1 MSSSRR
7 SGDDDRYGF
16 DENRDYLAEFL
27 AVVVPNWLVH
37 RAVTIEVTPER
48 REYALDTPVRFTV
61 TIRNRLPVPVTLPTP
76 KLRLWGWA
84 VDGEV
89 EATDE
94 TIYTS
99 DTAGWHAFDAR
110 ETLRIEQTWNGRFE
124 RTGSGPDDRTEWVL
138 PDPGIHEL
146 SVFLATEEPRA
157 TDSVELELR

>member
-7 SGDDDRYGF
+7 TEDGDRHGF
-16 DENRDYLAEFL
+16 DENRDYLAEFM
-27 AVVVPNWLVH
+27 AVVVPDWLVK
-37 RAVTIEVTPER
+37 RAVTIEVSTKR
-48 REYALDTPVRFTV
+48 REYALDAPVRFTV

-94 TIYTS
+94 AIYTS
-99 DTAGWHAFDAR
+99 DTAGWHSFDAR

-124 RTGSGPDDRTEWVL
+124 RSGSGPNGRSEWVL
-138 PDPGIHEL
+138 PDPGTHEL

-157 TDSVELELR
+157 TDSVELELH